1 MKTFAFVIAGLHLSL
16 AYSSDDLT
24 VTTKTAHFQVRV
36 DKRTRLDLENP
47 SFLRAARGKPVD
59 MFPAAGI
66 YVGLRP
72 SKLAYP
78 SSSSPSNAWLRRL
91 AVSDKLPKAQ
101 LSLTSDPNRNRTL
114 LVRPGQ
120 LIVDASWPWRRLEG
134 RVIRQNLKFA
144 DIPRTPVAMEEYS
157 FERVEVSPFPISLRD
172 PAGRV
177 FTSQI
182 IVSGNMGGGLT
193 DQHGAVA
200 VSDLPTELPI
210 EMCIILTGLN
220 RKDYFLT
227 SPTLKFDDRWGF
239 RITLPK
245 SGKALQLVEIRKR
258 KIPREDTQ

>member
-1 MKTFAFVIAGLHLSL
+1 MKTCAFVIAGLHLSL

-24 VTTKTAHFQVRV
+24 VRTKTAHFQVRV

-47 SFLRAARGKPVD
+47 SLLRAARDKPVD

-72 SKLAYP
+72 STTSYP

-91 AVSDKLPKAQ
+91 AVPDKLPKAQ

-134 RVIRQNLKFA
+134 RVMTQSLMFA
-144 DIPRTPVAMEEYS
+144 PTPRPSIATEEYS
-157 FERVEVSPFPISLRD
+157 FYRSEVSPYPISLRD

-193 DQHGAVA
+193 DQHGAVS
-200 VSDLPTELPI
+200 VGDLPTELPI
-210 EMCIILTGLN
+210 EMCIIFTGLN

-227 SPTLKFDDRWGF
+227 SPTLKFDERWRF

-245 SGKALQLVEIRKR
+245 SGNALQLVEIRKR
-258 KIPREDTQ
+258 NTKSRH